1 MTEKQPVSDT
11 YIAKSRAI
19 AARVLGDEAIIMSA
33 VDSTLFSLNSI
44 GTIIWESADGKT
56 PLSTIIHDKLCPVF
70 DVTFEEANADAADFV
85 QELVSHGLLEI
96 SHVPIRF

>member
-85 QELVSHGLLEI
+85 QELASHGLLEI